1 MDLISI
7 LATVILTT
15 TIATVIMGF
24 VAYYAFKL
32 RDKRRP
38 KQQASIDAAD
48 DDAAPVFLT
57 RYVPQGAL
65 RSTTHDPTMHDP
77 E

>member
-15 TIATVIMGF
+15 TIATVLTGF
-24 VAYYAFKL
+24 VAYSAFKL

-38 KQQASIDAAD
+38 KKQAQNVHESAGDQPI
-48 DDAAPVFLT
+48 FFS
-57 RYVPQGAL
+57 RYVPEPSA
-65 RSTTHDPTMHDP
+65 RPDTNDVNNP
-77 E
+77 

>member
-15 TIATVIMGF
+15 TIATVLTGF
-24 VAYYAFKL
+24 VAYSAFKL

-38 KQQASIDAAD
+38 KQHAQHVLDTDGDKPIFFS
-48 DDAAPVFLT
+48 
-57 RYVPQGAL
+57 RYVPDQSGRRDGTDLDA
-65 RSTTHDPTMHDP
+65 R
-77 E
+77 

>member
-15 TIATVIMGF
+15 TIATVLTGF
-24 VAYYAFKL
+24 VAYSAFKL

-38 KQQASIDAAD
+38 KKRAQNVHETAGDQPIFFS
-48 DDAAPVFLT
+48 
-57 RYVPQGAL
+57 RYVPESSAQ
-65 RSTTHDPTMHDP
+65 RDHTDMNNP
-77 E
+77 

>member
-15 TIATVIMGF
+15 TIATVLTGF
-24 VAYYAFKL
+24 VAYSAFKL

-38 KQQASIDAAD
+38 AKRAAHVHEAD
-48 DDAAPVFLT
+48 GDQPIFFSC
-57 RYVPQGAL
+57 YVPEQVGRRDAIDL
-65 RSTTHDPTMHDP
+65 DKR
-77 E
+77 